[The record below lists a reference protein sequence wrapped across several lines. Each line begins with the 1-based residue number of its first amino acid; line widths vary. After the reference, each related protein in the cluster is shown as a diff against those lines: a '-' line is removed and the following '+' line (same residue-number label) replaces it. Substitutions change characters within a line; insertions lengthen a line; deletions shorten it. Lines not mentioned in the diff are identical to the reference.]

1 VTPWWHSADYITPL
15 QRFEPLWGTLK
26 VVSQLPPSQITPH
39 RGRRV
44 ELPGRFGPIAA
55 LHASPPEPA
64 GHPAPIALLVPGYTG
79 SKEDFA
85 PLLDPIT
92 DAGLHAIAI
101 DLPGQYESSGPDD
114 EDAYLPV
121 PLGATLAELVGKLT
135 AEGNRVVL
143 LGHSYGGLV
152 ARGAVIA
159 GAPVVGL
166 TLLDSGPAEL
176 PDGPRRQVLD
186 AGEPLMRTQGLA
198 ATQRLREE
206 LELLAPARPA
216 RAPELATFLRERFLG
231 SRPAAL
237 LGMATGLRTEPD
249 QVAVLARLL
258 HTGRIP
264 CLVACGEHD
273 DAWSVPT
280 QRDMADRLDA
290 DFAVIPNAAH
300 SPNVEN
306 PTLLLATL
314 LPTWR
319 SWLSA

>member
-1 VTPWWHSADYITPL
+1 MRDTQA
-15 QRFEPLWGTLK
+15 
-26 VVSQLPPSQITPH
+26 VSPLPPSQISPH

-55 LHASPPEPA
+55 LHARTPEPD

-85 PLLDPIT
+85 PLLDPIA
-92 DAGLHAIAI
+92 DAGLHAYAI

-114 EDAYLPV
+114 ETAYLPT
-121 PLGATLAELVGKLT
+121 PLGATLAELVGKLS
-135 AEGNRVVL
+135 AEGNRVIL

-152 ARGAVIA
+152 ARGAVLA
-159 GAPVVGL
+159 GAPITGL

-176 PDGPRRQVLD
+176 PHGPRRQVLD
-186 AGEPLMRTQGLA
+186 AGEPLLRTKGLA

-206 LELLAPARPA
+206 LERLSPSLPPK
-216 RAPELATFLRERFLG
+216 APELATFLRERFLG
-231 SRPAAL
+231 SRPEAL

-249 QVAVLARLL
+249 QIAVLARHL
-258 HTGRIP
+258 HTGGIP
-264 CLVACGEHD
+264 CLVACGEAD

-290 DFAVIPNAAH
+290 DFAVIPDAAH

-306 PTLLLATL
+306 PAVLLGTL

-319 SWLSA
+319 SWLNA